1 MRLTTRGRYAV
12 TAMLHMAL
20 NNHSSNKAPFSL
32 AEISSKLHIS
42 LSYLEQIFH
51 KLRRAN
57 LVQSFRGASGGYR
70 LSKNISQITIAQ
82 IIDAV
87 DESIDATHCGGKGD
101 CNHGEMCLTHHLW
114 EDLTDRIREFLE
126 AITLAQLIE
135 SRHNPV
141 ATLGDIEQMLQF
153 KN

>member
-20 NNHSSNKAPFSL
+20 NNRNSNNTPYSL
-32 AEISSKLHIS
+32 ADISASLNIS
-42 LSYLEQIFH
+42 LSYLEQIFNR
-51 KLRRAN
+51 LRRAN
-57 LVQSFRGASGGYR
+57 LVQSFRGASGGYL
-70 LSKNISQITIAQ
+70 LSKGHTDITIAQ

-114 EDLTDRIREFLE
+114 EDLTDRIRQFLE
-126 AITLAQLIE
+126 NITLTQLIE
-135 SRHNPV
+135 TRNIP
-141 ATLGDIEQMLQF
+141 AAALADIEQMLEF